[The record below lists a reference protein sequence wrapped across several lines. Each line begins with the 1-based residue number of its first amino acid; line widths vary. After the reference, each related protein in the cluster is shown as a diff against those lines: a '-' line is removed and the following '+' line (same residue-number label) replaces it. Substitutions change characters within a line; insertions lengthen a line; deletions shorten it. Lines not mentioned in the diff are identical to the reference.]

1 MKSLLQIR
9 MALHSQSIRQ
19 QTYTVYGQEV
29 TGDRS
34 STNVNQLEGQGRKTE
49 SENDDLAGQLNFV
62 PKALIAVLASTYCL
76 IILSILLIIP
86 IIEIGIGAAYRNQ
99 CTINPNI
106 PVYLIVTGACGIATI
121 VLTFVIVR
129 SYSSNILC

>member
-1 MKSLLQIR
+1 